1 MNQKPLAKNPFGM
14 AVASIVVVLVA
25 EVEFA
30 LDEDSPA
37 VFCSNREPS
46 TVSRQNWLLK
56 IDQ

>member
-1 MNQKPLAKNPFGM
+1 M